1 MTRFFGIGCGLL
13 AFATF
18 CGAGLSLSAIMA
30 VFSPETDAASGFLA
44 DVRRDD
50 WESALARTSRDYQS
64 HHTSSDL
71 ATHVAAIGALDGHNL
86 AFLTSAEGVDD
97 HRARVE
103 GSLYGSGGE
112 TPVAFEL
119 SEEGGYWYI
128 DLVVV
133 RGVRLE

>member
-1 MTRFFGIGCGLL
+1 MTRLLGIGCGLL

-18 CGAGLSLSAIMA
+18 CGAGLSLSAILA

-50 WESALARTSRDYQS
+50 WDSALARTSRDYQS
-64 HHTSSDL
+64 HHTSTDL
-71 ATHVAAIGALDGHNL
+71 ASHVAEIGALDGHSL
-86 AFLTSAEGVDD
+86 AFLTSAEGVDEN
-97 HRARVE
+97 RARVE

-133 RGVRLE
+133 RGARLE

>member
-1 MTRFFGIGCGLL
+1 LTRILGIGCGLL

-18 CGAGLSLSAIMA
+18 CGVGLSLSAIFA
-30 VFSPETDAASGFLA
+30 VFSAETDAASGFLA

-50 WESALARTSRDYQS
+50 WASALARTSSEYQS
-64 HHTSSDL
+64 HHTASDL
-71 ATHVAAIGALDGHNL
+71 ASRVAAIEALDHHGV
-86 AFLTSAEGVDD
+86 AFLTSAEEVDE

-112 TPVAFEL
+112 TPIAFEL
-119 SEEGGYWYI
+119 SESGGYWYI

>member
-1 MTRFFGIGCGLL
+1 L

-18 CGAGLSLSAIMA
+18 CGAGLSLSAILA

-50 WESALARTSRDYQS
+50 WDSALARTSRDYQS
-64 HHTSSDL
+64 HHTSADL
-71 ATHVAAIGALDGHNL
+71 ASHVGAIGALDGHSL
-86 AFLTSAEGVDD
+86 AFLTSAEGVEEN
-97 HRARVE
+97 RARVE

-133 RGVRLE
+133 QGARLE

>member
-1 MTRFFGIGCGLL
+1 M

-18 CGAGLSLSAIMA
+18 CGAGLSLSAILA

-50 WESALARTSRDYQS
+50 WDSALARTSRDYQN
-64 HHTSSDL
+64 HHTAGDL
-71 ATHVAAIGALDGHNL
+71 ALHVAEISALDGHSL
-86 AFLTSAEGVDD
+86 AFLASAEGVDES
-97 HRARVE
+97 RARVE
-103 GSLYGSGGE
+103 GSLYGSAGE

-133 RGVRLE
+133 QGARLE